1 MRAPSG
7 RSSIAIHAAAIALTF
22 ALRESPAIVS
32 VPKLIA
38 HHIDQR
44 LAAPPVQKRSEEGGG
59 GGADTRS
66 ASKGKLPRVA
76 EIIIVPPTTRIVEI
90 DPALPIEPA
99 VFSAPNIQTQAA
111 AFGSPTGMPGPPS
124 DGPGGPGGIGDRGR
138 NRVGK
143 NGGAKAGVFSL
154 SAVSTA
160 PKLLYQIDPE
170 YFDEARKVRF
180 NGSVVLRIVIDEKGN
195 TRDIEVV
202 QSPGLG
208 LDERAI
214 NAVKQWRFRP
224 GKRDGAAVPV
234 WATVEVNFRLL

>member
-7 RSSIAIHAAAIALTF
+7 LSSIAIHAAAIVLVF
-22 ALRESPAIVS
+22 ALRDSPTIGN

-44 LAAPPVQKRSEEGGG
+44 LTAPPVPKRSEEGGG
-59 GGADTRS
+59 GGADTRP
-66 ASKGKLPRVA
+66 ASRGKLPRVA
-76 EIIIVPPTTRIVEI
+76 EIVIVPPTTRVVEI
-90 DPALPIEPA
+90 EPALPIEPA
-99 VFSAPNIQTQAA
+99 VLSAPNIQIQAA
-111 AFGSPTGMPGPPS
+111 VFGSPFGLPGPPS
-124 DGPGGPGGIGDRGR
+124 DGPGKNNGIGP
-138 NRVGK
+138 GK
-143 NGGAKAGVFSL
+143 NGGVGPGSGMRAGVYSL
-154 SAVSTA
+154 NAVSTA

-170 YFDEARKVRF
+170 YSDEARKVRF
-180 NGSVVLRIVIDEKGN
+180 NGSVVLRIVIDENGN

-202 QSPGLG
+202 RSPGLG
-208 LDERAI
+208 LDERAV